1 MDQRGREAEK
11 RYRSSV
17 NDVNYKTISLTLD
30 KNLVKRI
37 EKEVGKTEDKN
48 MSKFIEEIV
57 FVTCYNSETTITV
70 PIRRKSKTFPIKKTF
85 TFTENFVK
93 TIKESGNMSLFIEK
107 VLKRKFDLK

>member
-17 NDVNYKTISLTLD
+17 SDINYKTISLTLD
-30 KNLVKRI
+30 KTLIKRI

-48 MSKFIEEIV
+48 MSKFIEELV
-57 FVTCYNSETTITV
+57 FNSKTIKDV
-70 PIRRKSKTFPIKKTF
+70 PARRKSKTFPIKKTF
-85 TFTENFVK
+85 TFTEEFVK
-93 TIKESGNMSLFIEK
+93 TIKESGNMSLFVEK